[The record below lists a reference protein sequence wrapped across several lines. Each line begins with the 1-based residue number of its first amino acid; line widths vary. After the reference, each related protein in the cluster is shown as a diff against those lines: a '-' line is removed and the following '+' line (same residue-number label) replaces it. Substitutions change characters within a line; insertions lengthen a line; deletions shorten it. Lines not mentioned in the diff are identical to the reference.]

1 MQGMVAWIE
10 AMLKHEYID
19 IMNASGKTPL
29 SIVVEYADAA
39 IFNIFVQKKG
49 INAQYK
55 VEI

>member
-1 MQGMVAWIE
+1 
-10 AMLKHEYID
+10 MLKHEYID